1 MAISSNSRRRK
12 RSCWSPQGWSVKNC
26 HDWCQIS
33 KAIDCAT
40 GNFEIG
46 ALLALKDE
54 WQKVDQFR
62 ILMGNE
68 VSARTKDAFVRS
80 LKEVNQRLD
89 QSIEREREKNDFLVG
104 VPAIVDG
111 IRSGKIA

>member
-40 GNFEIG
+40 GNFQIG
-46 ALLALKDE
+46 ALLALDNE

-62 ILMGNE
+62 ILMGCE
-68 VSARTKDAFVRS
+68 VTPRTRNAFVHAFDQTKRH
-80 LKEVNQRLD
+80 LD
-89 QSIEREREKNDFLVG
+89 ASIEAEKERNEF
-104 VPAIVDG
+104 
-111 IRSGKIA
+111 

>member
-40 GNFEIG
+40 GNFQIG
-46 ALLALKDE
+46 ALLAFGEQAALE
-54 WQKVDQFR
+54 FVLPHGRGLGALRVAVVQEPGHQVR
-62 ILMGNE
+62 AE
-68 VSARTKDAFVRS
+68 V
-80 LKEVNQRLD
+80 
-89 QSIEREREKNDFLVG
+89 
-104 VPAIVDG
+104 AIVAIG
-111 IRSGKIA
+111 AVGSCAVRHPGPGVCLL